1 MVKAVKG
8 VVLVLRGNGVD
19 VVPQLRNDVII
30 QLDGFRV
37 LVDSLA
43 VKLGQMK
50 GLDNFVKTN
59 IALRARVRDGSS

>member
-8 VVLVLRGNGVD
+8 VVLVPIGNDID